1 MKAEILSVGTE
12 LLLGD
17 IVNTNAQFLSRRLAE
32 MGILVYHQA
41 VVGDNSQRIIEAFHQ
56 AFQRSDIVITTGG
69 LGPTKDDLTRETTAE
84 FLGLNMKLDNASYLR
99 IKALYDKLSRPLTE
113 AHIKQVYFPEGAVIF
128 QNSVGTAPG
137 SAAEKEGKI
146 IINLPGPPGE
156 MTTMFEREVLPYLTK
171 FQKGVLVSKVL
182 RISGM
187 GEASMAGAIE
197 DIINSQSNPTVAPYA
212 KENDVIV
219 RITARAGNKSEA
231 EELIAPL
238 EDEIRSRLKENIYGQ
253 GNTSLE
259 EETVKLL
266 LQRSL
271 TLSVA
276 ESCTGGLIAARLIN
290 YPGVSRVLLEAS
302 VTYSNKAKKNRLGVR
317 EETLSKYG
325 AVSEET
331 AREMAAGVAKTSGSD
346 IGLAVTGIAG
356 PEGDTSGK
364 PVGLVYLAL
373 YILGKIKV
381 QQLTLTGARNQIRNR
396 TAITAIDWLRR
407 EILVLD

>member
-1 MKAEILSVGTE
+1 
-12 LLLGD
+12 
-17 IVNTNAQFLSRRLAE
+17 
-32 MGILVYHQA
+32 
-41 VVGDNSQRIIEAFHQ
+41 
-56 AFQRSDIVITTGG
+56 
-69 LGPTKDDLTRETTAE
+69 
-84 FLGLNMKLDNASYLR
+84 
-99 IKALYDKLSRPLTE
+99 
-113 AHIKQVYFPEGAVIF
+113 
-128 QNSVGTAPG
+128 
-137 SAAEKEGKI
+137 
-146 IINLPGPPGE
+146 
-156 MTTMFEREVLPYLTK
+156 MFEREVLPYLTK

-346 IGLAVTGIAG
+346 IGLAVTA
-356 PEGDTSGK
+356 
-364 PVGLVYLAL
+364 
-373 YILGKIKV
+373 
-381 QQLTLTGARNQIRNR
+381 
-396 TAITAIDWLRR
+396 
-407 EILVLD
+407 